1 MRLDKKS
8 AKNGLVVIPMVV
20 QCKEDALQLAV
31 YKQAV
36 LEPGL
41 GKLTMMGN
49 KLVLGMYPKEQL
61 LGSLQGKDGSSV
73 IVLDKCV
80 EQNKMVVPEAESHF
94 QYHPLAATD
103 LHELQ
108 ILAEYNPAEH
118 FSVVMP

>member
-8 AKNGLVVIPMVV
+8 AKNELVVIPMVV

-49 KLVLGMYPKEQL
+49 KLVPGMYPKDQL
-61 LGSLQGKDGSSV
+61 LESLQGKDGSSV
-73 IVLDKCV
+73 MVLDKCV
-80 EQNKMVVPEAESHF
+80 QQNKMAVPEAESHF

-108 ILAEYNPAEH
+108 TLAEYNPAEH